1 MYTVMGA
8 TGQVGG
14 EVARVLVASGEK
26 VRVVVRSAE
35 KGSVWANQGCDVA
48 LADLHDVASLT
59 EAFKHSHG
67 VFVMLPPNFDPAE
80 GFPETREIIRNLHD
94 ALRVTRPEKVVCL
107 STIGAQ
113 ATRPNLLSQL
123 QLLEHGLRSL
133 EMPISFLRPAWYME
147 NHQWDIEAARSGV
160 IPSFLQPLDK
170 PVPMIATVDVG
181 RTAADLIRET
191 WQGKRVVELKSTD
204 TVTPLS
210 IAHTFA
216 ELLGHPVRIEGVAR
230 DSWEDL
236 FRTQGMNNPLPR
248 IQMLDGFN
256 AGWICFEGIPRT
268 GDTTLKEVLYQLI
281 NG

>member
-1 MYTVMGA
+1 MYTIMGV

-14 EVARVLVASGEK
+14 QVAQVLLAAGEQ
-26 VRVVVRSAE
+26 VRVVVRNAE
-35 KGSVWANQGCDVA
+35 KGAVWANQGCDMA
-48 LADLHDVASLT
+48 LADLNDATSLT
-59 EAFKHSHG
+59 EAFKHSRG

-94 ALRVTRPEKVVCL
+94 ALRVARPEKVVCL

-113 ATRPNLLSQL
+113 ATRPNLLTQL

-181 RTAADLIRET
+181 RTAADLIREI
-191 WQGKRVVELKSTD
+191 WQGKRVVELESSD

-210 IAHTFA
+210 IARTFA
-216 ELLGHPVRIEGVAR
+216 KLLGHPVRIEGVAR

-236 FRTQGMNNPLPR
+236 FRMQGMSNPLPR

-256 AGWICFEGIPRT
+256 AGWICFEGVPRT
-268 GDTTLKEVLYQLI
+268 GDTTFKEVLDKLI
-281 NG
+281 NR